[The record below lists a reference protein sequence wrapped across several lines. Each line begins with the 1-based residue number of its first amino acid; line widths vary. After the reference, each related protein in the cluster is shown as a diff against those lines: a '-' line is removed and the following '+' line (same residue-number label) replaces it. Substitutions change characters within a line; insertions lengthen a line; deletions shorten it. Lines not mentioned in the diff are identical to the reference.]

1 LSWIDSF
8 GADSA
13 ETVVTA
19 LMLAGAADSIT
30 VMVLLGIVNPCLK
43 ATTSNKGKQR
53 KAVPLSKRPGSISYR
68 YENLNS
74 QEWTLRGV
82 AIQIV

>member
-19 LMLAGAADSIT
+19 LMLASAADSIT

-43 ATTSNKGKQR
+43 ATTSKQGKATESS
-53 KAVPLSKRPGSISYR
+53 AV
-68 YENLNS
+68 
-74 QEWTLRGV
+74 V
-82 AIQIV
+82 